1 MDALLGTIDQS
12 VSNVGAAR
20 AAQASSRSFQGNG
33 DKASEAAKDFEA
45 VFLSQM
51 LTHMFDGVETNEMFG
66 GGHAEQIYKS
76 MMIEEYGKL
85 ISANGGIGLS
95 NAVKAEM
102 IAMQEQQTSGAR

>member
-1 MDALLGTIDQS
+1 MAL
-12 VSNVGAAR
+12 
-20 AAQASSRSFQGNG
+20 
-33 DKASEAAKDFEA
+33 K
-45 VFLSQM
+45 
-51 LTHMFDGVETNEMFG
+51 
-66 GGHAEQIYKS
+66 QIYKS